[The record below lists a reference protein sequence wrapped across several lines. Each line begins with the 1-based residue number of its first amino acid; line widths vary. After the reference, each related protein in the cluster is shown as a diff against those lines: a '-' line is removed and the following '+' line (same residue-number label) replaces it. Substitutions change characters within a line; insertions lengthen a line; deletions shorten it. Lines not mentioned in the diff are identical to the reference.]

1 MAEIK
6 KNEIYEVRIEDM
18 GHDGAGIGKI
28 DGYPLFV
35 KDALIGDVAEVKII
49 KAKKNYAYARLMH
62 LITPSLHRVTPRC
75 PVARQC
81 GGCQIQA
88 LDYGEQLLFKQ
99 RMVENNLRRIGG
111 LADVE
116 VLPVLGMDEPY
127 RYRNKAQFPIGTDKE
142 GNPVAG
148 FYAGRTHSI
157 IPCTDCMLGEAVNAE
172 ILSLVLDHMKKYHI
186 PAYDEITGEG
196 LVRHVLIRSAFAT
209 GERMVC
215 LVLNGDQI
223 PGQEELAEQL
233 RKISGMTSVMG
244 NINRERSNV
253 ILGNRVFLIWG
264 KTYIT
269 DKIGDVSYQI
279 SPLSFYQVNPVQ
291 TQKLYETALSYAGL
305 TGTETVWDL
314 YCGIG
319 TISLFLARKA
329 KKVYGVEIVPQAI
342 ADARRNAKLNNIQN
356 AEFFVGKSEEVLPAY
371 YQKNGGTA
379 DVIVV
384 DPPRKGCDE
393 TLLDTIARMAL
404 ARVVYVSCDPA
415 TLARDLKYL
424 CGRGYQVEKVQPVD
438 MFGHTVHVETVCLLS
453 KLQSKEHIE
462 IEVKMDELDLTAAEK
477 KATYEE
483 IKAYVLEH
491 TGLKVSSLYIA
502 QVKQKHGII
511 ERENYNKPKSENAKQ
526 PQCPPEKEKAIT
538 EALKHFGMIL

>member
-28 DGYPLFV
+28 NGYPLFV

-49 KAKKNYAYARLMH
+49 KTKKNYAYARLMH

-157 IPCTDCMLGEAVNAE
+157 IPCSDCMLGEEVNAQ
-172 ILSLVLDHMKKYHI
+172 ILSIVLDHMKRYHI
-186 PAYDEITGEG
+186 PTYDETTGEG

-319 TISLFLARKA
+319 TISLFFWPGKQRRCTVWKLFRKPLRMPE
-329 KKVYGVEIVPQAI
+329 GM
-342 ADARRNAKLNNIQN
+342 RN
-356 AEFFVGKSEEVLPAY
+356 
-371 YQKNGGTA
+371 
-379 DVIVV
+379 
-384 DPPRKGCDE
+384 
-393 TLLDTIARMAL
+393 
-404 ARVVYVSCDPA
+404 
-415 TLARDLKYL
+415 
-424 CGRGYQVEKVQPVD
+424 
-438 MFGHTVHVETVCLLS
+438 
-453 KLQSKEHIE
+453 
-462 IEVKMDELDLTAAEK
+462 
-477 KATYEE
+477 
-483 IKAYVLEH
+483 
-491 TGLKVSSLYIA
+491 
-502 QVKQKHGII
+502 
-511 ERENYNKPKSENAKQ
+511 
-526 PQCPPEKEKAIT
+526 
-538 EALKHFGMIL
+538 

>member
-28 DGYPLFV
+28 NGYPLFV

-62 LITPSLHRVTPRC
+62 LITPSPHRVTPRC

-88 LDYGEQLLFKQ
+88 LDYGQQLLFKKH
-99 RMVENNLRRIGG
+99 MVENNLRRIGG
-111 LADVE
+111 LTDVE
-116 VLPVLGMDEPY
+116 VLPVLGMDVPY
-127 RYRNKAQFPIGTDKE
+127 RYRNKAQFPIGTDKD

-157 IPCTDCMLGEAVNAE
+157 IPCKDCMLGEAVNAE

-393 TLLDTIARMAL
+393 TLLDTITRMAP

-438 MFGHTVHVETVCLLS
+438 MFGHTVHVETV
-453 KLQSKEHIE
+453 
-462 IEVKMDELDLTAAEK
+462 
-477 KATYEE
+477 
-483 IKAYVLEH
+483 VLMSR
-491 TGLKVSSLYIA
+491 VSNEPRTDRA
-502 QVKQKHGII
+502 
-511 ERENYNKPKSENAKQ
+511 
-526 PQCPPEKEKAIT
+526 
-538 EALKHFGMIL
+538 